1 MYTNYLKIAW
11 RNLIRQKGFSFINI
25 AGLAIGIA
33 TCLIIM
39 LYIFHELSYD
49 RYNDKAD
56 RIVRVVFKG
65 FMGGGEMKE
74 ANVMPPVAKTLRND
88 YPEVLDATRIQ
99 TGGSPMV
106 SFGEKT
112 FKETDLAFADSNF
125 FQVFTVPLLK
135 GNPKTA
141 LLEPNSIVIS
151 RKVAEKY
158 FGSED
163 PIGKVLHFKSW
174 KSDYKVTGVY
184 DEIPARSHFHFNM
197 IASLITNPEE
207 KSDSWMTSGYF
218 TYLVLPEGYDY
229 KTLEAKLPQV
239 IDKYAAPQL
248 NKAFGMSI
256 QEFRKKGN
264 DIGLFLQPLTDIH
277 LRSDLNGDLAS
288 HSDISYI
295 YIFGAIAIFMLLV
308 ACINFM
314 NLSTAG
320 ASKRA
325 KEVGIRKVMGSMR
338 SELIGQFL
346 VESVLVTLIAFII
359 SLLLV
364 YLALPV
370 FNNLAEAE
378 LSLAFL
384 SNIWLIPALLVFAL
398 FVGTF
403 AGSYPAFFLSSFKP
417 VAVLKGKF
425 LPSVS
430 GGPSLRSSLVV
441 FQFFIS
447 IVLIISTLVVHRQL
461 SYIQTKKLGYEKE
474 QVMVIHNTWQLGE
487 SNDAF
492 KNLLSQDSRIVSLSS
507 SSFLPAGN
515 TNFNNFSVYPDDKVG
530 QLVKTP
536 RHTVDHNYLATMGIE
551 LKQGRNFSKDLA
563 SDSLGVI
570 INETAAKAYG
580 WENDALGHRI
590 TGTSDN
596 NGTEISYRIIGVV
609 KDFHFTSLHD
619 PITPV
624 MMVLG
629 NDRGNMILKIKTT
642 DVSGLISSVK
652 SKWTGEE
659 PFSYSFMDER
669 FNNTYRAEQKVG
681 NILNIFAG
689 LTIFVA
695 CLGLF
700 GLAAFTAQQRT
711 KEIGVRKVL
720 GASVAGIASLLS
732 RDFIKLVLIAI
743 VLASPV
749 AWYLTSRW
757 LQDFAYRIDLS
768 WWMFIAAGLASIAIA
783 VITVSFQAI
792 KAAVMNPV
800 VSLRRE

>member
-1 MYTNYLKIAW
+1 MITTYIKLAW
-11 RNLIRQKGFSFINI
+11 RNLKRQKGFSIINI
-25 AGLAIGIA
+25 SGLAIGIA

-49 RYNDKAD
+49 RYNEKAD
-56 RIVRVVFKG
+56 QIVRVVFRG

-74 ANVMPPVAKTLRND
+74 ANVMPPVAKTLKKD
-88 YPEVLDATRIQ
+88 FPEVLDATRIQ
-99 TGGSPMV
+99 TSGSAMV
-106 SFGEKT
+106 SYGDKT
-112 FKETDLAFADSNF
+112 FQETGLLFADANF
-125 FQVFTVPLLK
+125 FEVFTVPLLN
-135 GNPKTA
+135 GNSQTA

-151 RKVAEKY
+151 KEVADKY
-158 FGSED
+158 FGKDD
-163 PIGKVLHFKSW
+163 PIGKVLNFKSW
-174 KSDYKVTGVY
+174 KSTYKVTGVF
-184 DEIPARSHFHFNM
+184 DKIPPRSHFQSDM
-197 IASLITNPEE
+197 IASLLTNPEE

-218 TYLVLPEGYDY
+218 TYLVLPQGYDY
-229 KTLEAKLPQV
+229 KNLQAKLPQV

-288 HSDISYI
+288 HGDISYI
-295 YIFGAIAIFMLLV
+295 YIFGAIAVFMLLI

-338 SELIGQFL
+338 SELIRQFL
-346 VESVLVTLIAFII
+346 VESVLVTVIAFII
-359 SLLLV
+359 AIGLV

-378 LSLAFL
+378 LSLGLA
-384 SNIWLIPALLVFAL
+384 SNVWLLPVLLVFAL
-398 FVGTF
+398 LVGSL
-403 AGSYPAFFLSSFKP
+403 AGSYPALFLSSFKP
-417 VAVLKGKF
+417 VEVLKGTF
-425 LPSVS
+425 NPSVS
-430 GGPSLRSSLVV
+430 RGPSLRSSLVV

-447 IVLIISTLVVHRQL
+447 IVLIISTVVVHKQL
-461 SYIQTKKLGYEKE
+461 SYIQNKKLGYDKE

-487 SNDAF
+487 SNEVF
-492 KNLLSQDSRIVSLSS
+492 KNSLLEDSRIVSVSS
-507 SSFLPAGN
+507 SSFMPAGN
-515 TNFNNFSVYPDDKVG
+515 SNFNNFSVYPEDKVG

-536 RHTVDHNYLATMGIE
+536 RHTIDPDYIPTMGIE
-551 LKQGRNFSKDLA
+551 LKSGRNFSRNLA

-570 INETAAKAYG
+570 INETAAKAFG
-580 WENDALGHRI
+580 WEKDALGRRI

-596 NGTEISYRIIGVV
+596 IGTKITYHIIGVA

-624 MMVLG
+624 MLVLG
-629 NDRGNMILKIKTT
+629 NDRGNMIVKLKTT
-642 DVSGLISSVK
+642 DISGLISSVK
-652 SKWTGEE
+652 SKWTAEE

-700 GLAAFTAQQRT
+700 GLATFIAQQRT

-720 GASVAGIASLLS
+720 GASVAGIATLLS
-732 RDFIKLVLIAI
+732 KDFVKLVLIAI

-749 AWYLTSRW
+749 AWYLTSNW
-757 LQDFAYRIDLS
+757 LQDFAYRIDIS
-768 WWMFIAAGLASIAIA
+768 WWMFVLAGFAA
-783 VITVSFQAI
+783 VIIALVTVSFQAV
-792 KAAVMNPV
+792 KAALMNPV
-800 VSLRRE
+800 KSLRSE